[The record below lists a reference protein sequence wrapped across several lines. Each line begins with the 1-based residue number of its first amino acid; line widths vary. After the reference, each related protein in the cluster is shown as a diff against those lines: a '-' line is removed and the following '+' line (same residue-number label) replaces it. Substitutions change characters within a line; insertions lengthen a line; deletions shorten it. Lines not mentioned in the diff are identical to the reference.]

1 MTSTLRV
8 FIVDDELHCRALLRN
23 LLRDVCPETQ
33 IAGEAGSIT
42 EAAEALRH
50 TRPDL
55 LLLDISLPDGTG
67 FDLLDR
73 FPQPDFRVIFT
84 TAHDE
89 FALKAFRYSA
99 VDYLLKPVDPD
110 QLAES
115 VHKAGRQT
123 PAASWHLQLAQLRNQ
138 NATGNFDRIALN
150 TGDGLLFI
158 QTSDI
163 LYLEANGNFTY
174 AYLSEGERHLVS
186 NNLKMF
192 EEILPEPGFFRIH
205 QSYLVN
211 TQRVKKFL
219 KEDGGYV
226 IMQDGAKLPL
236 ARRRK
241 DDFLRG
247 LMT

>member
-1 MTSTLRV
+1 MTTFLR
-8 FIVDDELHCRALLRN
+8 ILIIDDEPSCRSVLRSF
-23 LLRDVCPETQ
+23 LRECCPEAR
-33 IAGEAGSIT
+33 IVGEAASV
-42 EAAEALRH
+42 AAAVELINSAL
-50 TRPDL
+50 PDL

-67 FDLLDR
+67 FDLLDH

-84 TAHDE
+84 TGHDE

-99 VDYLLKPVDPD
+99 IDYLLKPIDPD
-110 QLAES
+110 LLAEAM
-115 VHKAGRQT
+115 HKIDMQA
-123 PAASWHLQLAQLRNQ
+123 PSSSWHLQLAQLRHQ
-138 NATGNFDRIALN
+138 NASHNFDRIALN
-150 TGDGLLFI
+150 TGDGILFI

-163 LYLEANGNFTY
+163 LHLEANGNFTHVHL
-174 AYLSEGERHLVS
+174 ADGEKHLVS

-211 TQRVKKFL
+211 TSRIKKFL
-219 KEDGGYV
+219 KEDGGFV
-226 IMQDGAKLPL
+226 LMQDGAKLPI

-247 LMT
+247 LLQ